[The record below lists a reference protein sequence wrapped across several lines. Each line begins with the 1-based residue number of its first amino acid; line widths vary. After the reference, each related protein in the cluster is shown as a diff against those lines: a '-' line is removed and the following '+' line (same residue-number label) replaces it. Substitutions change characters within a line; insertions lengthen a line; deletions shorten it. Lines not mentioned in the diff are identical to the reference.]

1 MRALFALT
9 AVALLSSCARDT
21 GTSQRSRSV
30 EPAPQAGVALRS
42 LCSGLNDIGFVGGV
56 WKKGS
61 TGYYCATSELPVGQS
76 VLWMEVRG
84 PSETSA
90 DTVTLGADVRAAAT
104 EGATTD
110 EAVRKKFVQASE
122 TLLNRIEV
130 GVDARLR
137 QAIEADQSVAVH
149 TGKYDV
155 SYASD
160 VRAGIRENR
169 LTIRPA
175 I

>member
-1 MRALFALT
+1 LANMRALVAIV
-9 AVALLSSCARDT
+9 AVAVLSSCARDG
-21 GTSQRSRSV
+21 GTSQRSRSA
-30 EPAPQAGVALRS
+30 EPARQAGVTLLD

-61 TGYYCATSELPVGQS
+61 TGYHCATNELPVGES

-84 PSETSA
+84 PNQTSA
-90 DTVTLGADVRAAAT
+90 DSVILGADVRGGITEEAA
-104 EGATTD
+104 
-110 EAVRKKFVQASE
+110 RRKFVQASE
-122 TLLNRIEV
+122 ALLNKIEV
-130 GVDARLR
+130 GVEERLR
-137 QAIEADQSVAVH
+137 KAIEADQPVALR

-155 SYASD
+155 NYASD